1 MKAGGV
7 IAVAA
12 AIAGGVNARSAN
24 YGKRHGHEDFHERG
38 LVVTGTSAAAPVAE
52 TCSCT
57 TIYTTITGEP
67 QLYFPPA
74 PTPAVASSSAGG
86 AVVSPPASV
95 STPAP
100 APVSNTPVVVPT
112 PLATTLPTPGVYT
125 IPATT
130 VTLTE
135 STTVCGA
142 TSTSIASAGTYT
154 VGGVTTVVT
163 KSTTVVCPYATVSTS
178 DGVVT
183 STILTTTY
191 ECPAAGTYTI
201 APITTSVPASTVL
214 VFPTPASY
222 APGTYTQPEVVT
234 TITETN
240 YVVFCPYSSSF
251 STMTAATSPA
261 SAPVAAVTSTIVPA
275 ASSVS
280 SALGVAVT
288 PASSA
293 LAVASSAV
301 APASSVVGSAS
312 SVVASASSVAPVS
325 SVIASVSSVVPVS
338 SVIAS
343 ASSIVS
349 SASSVVSSV
358 SSQVSSASS
367 KASATSAAATSGNGG
382 SVGNGMEGT
391 KWAMTYSPYQD
402 NKLCKTAD
410 MVSVDIALIAAR
422 GFKAVR
428 IYSTDCSGLEN
439 VGAAAKVAG
448 IKLILGIYIDSAGC
462 SGAAAQVTEIV
473 SWGQWELV
481 ELIVVGNEA
490 VFNGFTTAGA
500 LASFISSSK
509 SAFSAAGYTGPVTT
523 TEPLNIWQANVN
535 VLCPAV
541 DITGANLHPFFN
553 SQVTAENAGA
563 FALSQLE
570 IADTVCPGLTAI
582 NLETGWPSAGSCNG
596 AACPGVAEQ
605 KTAVTGIIEKCGGRA
620 AIFAYTNELWKD
632 AGSLGCE
639 QSWGAIHLF

>member
-24 YGKRHGHEDFHERG
+24 YGKRHGHQDFHERG
-38 LVVTGTSAAAPVAE
+38 LMVTGTSAAAPAAE
-52 TCSCT
+52 TCGCT

-74 PTPAVASSSAGG
+74 PTSAVSSSSAEG
-86 AVVSPPASV
+86 AVVSPSASV
-95 STPAP
+95 ATP

-112 PLATTLPTPGVYT
+112 PLATTVATPGVYT

-142 TSTSIASAGTYT
+142 TSTSVASAGTYT

-163 KSTTVVCPYATVSTS
+163 ESTTVVCPYAAVSTS
-178 DGVVT
+178 EGVVT

-191 ECPAAGTYTI
+191 VCPSAGTYTI
-201 APITTSVPASTVL
+201 APLTTSVPASTVL
-214 VFPTPASY
+214 VYPTPASY

-234 TITETN
+234 TVTETN
-240 YVVFCPYSSSF
+240 YVIFCPYSSSL
-251 STMTAATSPA
+251 STLAAATSPA
-261 SAPVAAVTSTIVPA
+261 SVPAAATTSSIVPA
-275 ASSVS
+275 ATSIASSVVAPVS
-280 SALGVAVT
+280 SAL
-288 PASSA
+288 SSA
-293 LAVASSAV
+293 LGEVATPATSVAAVASSVVAPV
-301 APASSVVGSAS
+301 SSVLAPASSILAPASSVVAPVSSVS
-312 SVVASASSVAPVS
+312 SVVASASSVA
-325 SVIASVSSVVPVS
+325 
-338 SVIAS
+338 
-343 ASSIVS
+343 
-349 SASSVVSSV
+349 SSVVSSV
-358 SSQVSSASS
+358 ASSVASSSAKASSTSSASS
-367 KASATSAAATSGNGG
+367 GGNGG
-382 SVGNGMEGT
+382 SVGNGMSGT
-391 KWAMTYSPYQD
+391 QWAMTYSPYQD
-402 NKLCKTAD
+402 NKQCKTEA
-410 MVSVDIALIAAR
+410 MIATDIALIAAR

-428 IYSTDCSGLEN
+428 IYSTDCKGLEY
-439 VGAAAKVAG
+439 VGAAAKIAG

-462 SGAAAQVTEIV
+462 SGAADQVTEIV
-473 SWGQWELV
+473 SWGMWELV

-490 VFNGFTTAGA
+490 VFNGFTSASA
-500 LASFISSSK
+500 LASFISSSR

-535 VLCPAV
+535 VLCSAV

-553 SQVTAENAGA
+553 AQVTAANAGD

-570 IADTVCPGLTAI
+570 IADTVCPGLSAI

-596 AACPGVAEQ
+596 AACPGEAEQ
-605 KTAVTGIIEKCGGRA
+605 KTAVEGIIAKCGGRA

-632 AGSLGCE
+632 AGNLGCE
-639 QSWGAIHLF
+639 QSWGSIHLF